1 MLTSVRGEQMG
12 ELNVAYRQIDYFLV
26 LMIYLDITLWIRIRF
41 FVAAGPAF
49 ARIYRR
55 FSNRDATSDSSR
67 KTRSR
72 FKAQVLF
79 IYYLP
84 AIYLQSS

>member
-41 FVAAGPAF
+41 SVAAGPAF
-49 ARIYRR
+49 ARI
-55 FSNRDATSDSSR
+55 T
-67 KTRSR
+67 
-72 FKAQVLF
+72 
-79 IYYLP
+79 P
-84 AIYLQSS
+84 